1 MHLQSVAIHGFRSL
15 RDRVIGQLSAGV
27 TILHSADSETRGD
40 FVEFVRT
47 VFSQRGA
54 DVHAGLWHAGHAA
67 GSAGE
72 IELHSGEKLSLN
84 APAGARLLPDWVDD
98 GVFREICTP
107 GTSESA
113 RFDRLVALC
122 RASDQRLTLEA
133 ERRQAEQGLER
144 IRAER
149 DGNGLSGGLVHRIS
163 ELRRQQ
169 GELQGRIAALR
180 KPAETQAARIRELE
194 QQRAETER
202 QLQSVA
208 SEETRLQER
217 VCQLESVQRFRAGQN
232 SGATA
237 AETAESLGQWKAIT
251 ALMARELSVCR
262 RQESGQLAGEAL
274 HLLQPK
280 AEPSGERIFSQRAA
294 AMQLCLQQAAAVA
307 ELLQAELRSLT
318 EAATQRPADDGLR
331 SLADTEL
338 QSALVAAQAACDS
351 AKMEAGRLR
360 AVATTTAESL
370 ERLRADLQPTLTLE
384 TLDQLRAAIAELEAE
399 TAQLEEQRRRL
410 NQSEETLR
418 DLLVAF
424 AERPVFSLLEVAGA
438 AVRRATGGEVRELRW
453 GADGSLLAAIGGHA
467 QAVPLAEVDAAVQD
481 LIGLVLRL
489 SLLQLRA
496 QSGASVPLILNGVHL
511 HAGDSWSAGTAAMLQ
526 SFAAAGQQI
535 VVLTESCDV
544 PEQQGRWLDVRAFPQ
559 PLAVQQQLPSATGLQ
574 APATAAPAVP
584 EPVVVAAEL
593 RVTAEPQTEVAES
606 PAPQIAE
613 PVAAVR
619 VVESAAEPQTAAVA
633 ATVAAPLLQLHI
645 ADDAETAGENRQAGN
660 WLFYLEADHGVDDLA
675 GISLGELEALRTAG
689 VQTIREL
696 LGHTIPELEQL
707 IRLKGFVVPVERLQ
721 ALWGQAELA
730 ARVPLLRR
738 GDAALLFAAGIHS
751 AEELS
756 RLRPETVYE
765 RVTGFQRSDAGARY
779 RRAGRLIDRQQ
790 ALNWARFG
798 QFLRS
803 LEDVYSTRSRFGAKT
818 ISKPAVRAASRRTAR
833 GGVPSS
839 AAEVSAATVQNT
851 PATEENPAVPVTKK
865 RRRRVVADSTVASR
879 RAKRTARREQL
890 TGEHRVERAE
900 SDGGQQVAERV
911 GGMRFFLS
919 RTSSVATAPSI
930 GPRTAELLQAAGLRT
945 VEEFLSM
952 TPERVSEKLNSRRI
966 TPTVVRQWQAQARLM
981 CQIPELR
988 SVDAQILVACGIVT
1002 PEALSER
1009 RPEQVLSSVQPL
1021 ADSAE
1026 GQKLL
1031 KTAGQPDLATVTAW
1045 IQWAAN
1051 ARPFR
1056 AA

>member
-1 MHLQSVAIHGFRSL
+1 
-15 RDRVIGQLSAGV
+15 
-27 TILHSADSETRGD
+27 
-40 FVEFVRT
+40 
-47 VFSQRGA
+47 
-54 DVHAGLWHAGHAA
+54 
-67 GSAGE
+67 
-72 IELHSGEKLSLN
+72 
-84 APAGARLLPDWVDD
+84 
-98 GVFREICTP
+98 
-107 GTSESA
+107 
-113 RFDRLVALC
+113 
-122 RASDQRLTLEA
+122 
-133 ERRQAEQGLER
+133 
-144 IRAER
+144 
-149 DGNGLSGGLVHRIS
+149 
-163 ELRRQQ
+163 
-169 GELQGRIAALR
+169 
-180 KPAETQAARIRELE
+180 
-194 QQRAETER
+194 
-202 QLQSVA
+202 
-208 SEETRLQER
+208 
-217 VCQLESVQRFRAGQN
+217 
-232 SGATA
+232 
-237 AETAESLGQWKAIT
+237 
-251 ALMARELSVCR
+251 
-262 RQESGQLAGEAL
+262 
-274 HLLQPK
+274 
-280 AEPSGERIFSQRAA
+280 
-294 AMQLCLQQAAAVA
+294 
-307 ELLQAELRSLT
+307 
-318 EAATQRPADDGLR
+318 
-331 SLADTEL
+331 
-338 QSALVAAQAACDS
+338 
-351 AKMEAGRLR
+351 
-360 AVATTTAESL
+360 
-370 ERLRADLQPTLTLE
+370 
-384 TLDQLRAAIAELEAE
+384 
-399 TAQLEEQRRRL
+399 
-410 NQSEETLR
+410 
-418 DLLVAF
+418 
-424 AERPVFSLLEVAGA
+424 
-438 AVRRATGGEVRELRW
+438 
-453 GADGSLLAAIGGHA
+453 
-467 QAVPLAEVDAAVQD
+467 
-481 LIGLVLRL
+481 
-489 SLLQLRA
+489 
-496 QSGASVPLILNGVHL
+496 
-511 HAGDSWSAGTAAMLQ
+511 
-526 SFAAAGQQI
+526 
-535 VVLTESCDV
+535 
-544 PEQQGRWLDVRAFPQ
+544 
-559 PLAVQQQLPSATGLQ
+559 
-574 APATAAPAVP
+574 
-584 EPVVVAAEL
+584 
-593 RVTAEPQTEVAES
+593 
-606 PAPQIAE
+606 
-613 PVAAVR
+613 
-619 VVESAAEPQTAAVA
+619 
-633 ATVAAPLLQLHI
+633 AAPLLQLHI
-645 ADDAETAGENRQAGN
+645 ADDAEAAGEDRQAGN

-675 GISLGELEALRTAG
+675 GLSLGELEALRTAG

-696 LGHTIPELEQL
+696 LGQTIPELEQL

-730 ARVPLLRR
+730 SRVPLRRR

-865 RRRRVVADSTVASR
+865 RRRRVAADSTVASR

-966 TPTVVRQWQAQARLM
+966 TATVVRQWQAQARLM